1 VGASFGATAVAGGLP
16 WWVPVAAS
24 LVVFAG
30 GSQIAATSVVIAGG
44 SPAAA
49 VAAGALLN
57 TRMVPYGFAVSGI
70 TGRTWWTRL
79 LGAHLTTDESVAF
92 ALRYSTRASGGAD
105 PRRAS
110 RAFWGCGASLFAVWN
125 ASVALGVLAGT
136 TIRDTSAFGLDAT
149 FPAVM
154 LALALPALSRPR
166 MRVAAGGGAVVAV
179 TLTPLLPAGLPVLAG
194 LSGLLLCLPAGRG
207 RARRADAQG
216 GGRGESEAGAW
227 GGGRGESEAGAWGGG
242 RGERKAEL

>member
-1 VGASFGATAVAGGLP
+1 M
-16 WWVPVAAS
+16 S

-30 GSQIAATSVVIAGG
+30 GSQIAATSVVITGG

-57 TRMVPYGFAVSGI
+57 TRLVPYGFAVSGI

-92 ALRYSTRASGGAD
+92 ALRYSTRAGAIAD

-125 ASVALGVLAGT
+125 ASVGLGVLAGT
-136 TIRDTSAFGLDAT
+136 TMGNTGAFGLDAT

-166 MRVAAGGGAVVAV
+166 TRAAAGGGALVAV
-179 TLTPLLPAGLPVLAG
+179 ALTPVLPAGLPVLAG
-194 LSGLLLCLPAGRG
+194 LSGLLLCLPAGR
-207 RARRADAQG
+207 RRGESKADAGG
-216 GGRGESEAGAW
+216 GGRGESKADAR
-227 GGGRGESEAGAWGGG
+227 GGGRGESKADARGGG
-242 RGERKAEL
+242 RGARRAGI

>member
-1 VGASFGATAVAGGLP
+1 VGASFGATVVAGGLP
-16 WWVPVAAS
+16 WWVPIVMS
-24 LVVFAG
+24 LIVFAG

-57 TRMVPYGFAVSGI
+57 TRMGPYGFAVSGI

-79 LGAHLTTDESVAF
+79 LGAHITTDESVAF
-92 ALRYSTRASGGAD
+92 ALRYGMQAGGVTD

-110 RAFWGCGASLFAVWN
+110 RAFWMCGASLFAVWN
-125 ASVALGVLAGT
+125 VSVGLGVLAGT
-136 TIRDTSAFGLDAT
+136 TIGDTSAFGLDAT

-166 MRVAAGGGAVVAV
+166 TRAAASGGAVVAV
-179 TLTPLLPAGLPVLAG
+179 ALTPLLPAGLPVLAG
-194 LSGLLLCLPAGRG
+194 LSGLLLCLPAGHG
-207 RARRADAQG
+207 RVRRADAGG
-216 GGRGESEAGAW
+216 GGRGALRGAAR
-227 GGGRGESEAGAWGGG
+227 GGGGGESK
-242 RGERKAEL
+242 RDV